1 MHFLFLFF
9 GIYKILTFL
18 CNINSIRKKDCLN
31 YKEELRDGLY
41 ETPTTS
47 ELSERCQNPS

>member
-1 MHFLFLFF
+1 MCINKNAIIPRFLGF
-9 GIYKILTFL
+9 YKILIFL

-31 YKEELRDGLY
+31 YKEELRDGLC

-47 ELSERCQNPS
+47 DSR

>member
-1 MHFLFLFF
+1 MHFLFLFLEF
-9 GIYKILTFL
+9 TRFLTFL